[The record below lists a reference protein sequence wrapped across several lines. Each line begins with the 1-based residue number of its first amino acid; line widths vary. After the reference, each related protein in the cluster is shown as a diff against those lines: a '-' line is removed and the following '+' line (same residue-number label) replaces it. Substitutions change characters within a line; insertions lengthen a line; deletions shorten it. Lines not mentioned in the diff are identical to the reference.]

1 MLPPDFELLAS
12 TTDCDCHSM
21 IKFRDDQPGRDPVG
35 QVITMQG
42 HPELTTDLTAFLM
55 EIRLK
60 SEVLSESE
68 VAEAWRRVDGSSGT
82 GGADE
87 DIAGWA
93 MLDFMLADLAPK
105 TT

>member
-1 MLPPDFELLAS
+1 MLPPNFELLAS
-12 TTDCDCHSM
+12 TTDCHCHSM
-21 IKFRDDQPGRDPVG
+21 IKYRDDQPDRDPAG

-42 HPELTTDLTAFLM
+42 HPELTPDLTPFLM

-68 VAEAWRRVDGSSGT
+68 ISEAWKRVGGSSGS

-93 MLDFMLADLAPK
+93 MLDFMLGK
-105 TT
+105 

>member
-1 MLPPDFELLAS
+1 
-12 TTDCDCHSM
+12 M
-21 IKFRDDQPGRDPVG
+21 IKYRDDQPGRDPVG

-42 HPELTTDLTAFLM
+42 HTELNRDLTAFLM

-60 SEVLSESE
+60 SEKLSDSE
-68 VAEAWRRVDGSSGT
+68 ISEARKRVDGISGY

-93 MLDFMLADLAPK
+93 ILDFMLAG
-105 TT
+105 

>member
-1 MLPPDFELLAS
+1 
-12 TTDCDCHSM
+12 M
-21 IKFRDDQPGRDPVG
+21 IKYRDNQPGRDPVG

-42 HPELTTDLTAFLM
+42 HTELNRDLTAFLM

-60 SEVLSESE
+60 SEKLSDSE
-68 VAEAWRRVDGSSGT
+68 ISEARKRVDGISGY

-93 MLDFMLADLAPK
+93 ILDFMLAG
-105 TT
+105 